1 MSGDDVNAAGGR
13 PPSRAGSVL
22 FRYDVSQTLES
33 FSARLRAEIV
43 LDTLKAELI
52 TVVGSTVHLAHTSL
66 WLRPPE
72 AQQ

>member
-13 PPSRAGSVL
+13 PPSRAASVL
-22 FRYDVSQTLES
+22 FRYDAAQTLES
-33 FSARLRAEIV
+33 FSARVRDEID

-52 TVVGSTVHLAHTSL
+52 MVVGSTVHPAHTSL

-72 AQQ
+72 APQ